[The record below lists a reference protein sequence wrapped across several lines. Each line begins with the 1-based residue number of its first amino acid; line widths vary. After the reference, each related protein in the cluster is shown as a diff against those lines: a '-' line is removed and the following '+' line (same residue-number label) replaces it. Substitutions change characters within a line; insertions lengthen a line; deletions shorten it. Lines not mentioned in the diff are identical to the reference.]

1 VTRTGPANAA
11 VSGPGD
17 TAVGGGGGVGGA
29 ALAGQSLADDVLHGG
44 EIVIVSLRPHIGAVV
59 LRSFPFVIPMAFAAF
74 AGIFWI
80 GLPRNQVAGSLGL
93 LIALVFAWQ
102 AVDWSLTRY
111 VLTDRRVMVVRGGSG
126 FAGRVVRESLL
137 PTVHRISL
145 EHSVR
150 ESLIGLGTLVFVPDH
165 GGRVVW
171 EMLGRAE
178 DVYSIAH
185 EAIERYGRGRL
196 SE

>member
-1 VTRTGPANAA
+1 MQRARVTNASATGPGETAIG
-11 VSGPGD
+11 GP
-17 TAVGGGGGVGGA
+17 
-29 ALAGQSLADDVLHGG
+29 ALKSQSLADDVLQGG
-44 EIVIVSLRPHIGAVV
+44 EVVIVSLRPHVGAVL
-59 LRSFPFVIPMAFAAF
+59 LRALPFVIPMVL
-74 AGIFWI
+74 AGC
-80 GLPRNQVAGSLGL
+80 AGL
-93 LIALVFAWQ
+93 LWLGMSRGQMVGSFGTLIAMVFAWFS
-102 AVDWSLTRY
+102 VDWSLTRY

-126 FAGRVVRESLL
+126 FAGSVVRESLL

-165 GGRVVW
+165 GGRVTW

-185 EAIERYGRGRL
+185 DAIERYGRGRL
-196 SE
+196 RD